1 MVEIASSA
9 WANISFHAMNTVF
22 LVIEF
27 VFGRMRLHWGYL
39 LFCLMVMSFYLAL
52 DYVVH
57 AVDNVWGTHL
67 PP

>member
-1 MVEIASSA
+1 
-9 WANISFHAMNTVF
+9 MNTVF